1 MATMFDPMGRSH
13 AQRARTWKLTAAG
26 IAVLL
31 LAGASVLGYT
41 IYSGSHHAIVAG
53 TQTPAAGGAP
63 IVAIGTVAGSSVAPV
78 EAPIRLANANGLG
91 SASFVLTYDPAIVTL
106 VGVQNG
112 NVPQSQLTWR
122 HDATTGTVVM
132 LVTTALPKGAVGDS
146 TLAVVTLK
154 AVDGAVGKISPLAV
168 AMRSAASATGSPI
181 AVTPASGSFHNG
193 VPGDVNGDG
202 AVTKDDYE
210 RLADFLVGDDVPIVA
225 LNADLNG
232 DGHVTDA
239 DAILLHQR
247 LAATEAS

>member
-132 LVTTALPKGAVGDS
+132 LVTTALPKGAVG
-146 TLAVVTLK
+146 
-154 AVDGAVGKISPLAV
+154 KISPLAV
-168 AMRSAASATGSPI
+168 AMRSAASATGTPI